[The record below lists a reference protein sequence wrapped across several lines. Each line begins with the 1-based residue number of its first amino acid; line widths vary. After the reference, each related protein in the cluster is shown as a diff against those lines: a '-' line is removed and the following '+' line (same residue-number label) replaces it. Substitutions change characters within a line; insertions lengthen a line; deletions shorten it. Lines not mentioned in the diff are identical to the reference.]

1 MRRHRFGR
9 LAAGV
14 AALYLAVVIVLAVVG
29 LVTGDLVP
37 LWRVVADPDGYMADE
52 IRPWPWLPALLVPI
66 AAVQAWA
73 YREVARGRLRGEP
86 ARHGREARLLRV
98 ASYAMVVYLL
108 TWRLP
113 IPYLWWTSL
122 VADVIELVAIWLF
135 FRVLRGSTRR
145 WPRVLML
152 VTGLLSVAHDVF
164 NTITYQTG
172 DYLFTGQNWTWA
184 LDVLWSVWLA
194 SLLVAQARDPRWSG
208 ATVRVGVIA
217 VFFSL
222 LSSGSLSIVAFGGV
236 DEVPWKLLTPS
247 LLGAASVFSLV
258 WWARCAHDLGT
269 PQPSPPRTEPVQA
282 RARRWPLPAV
292 AVVLPLV
299 PAAVNLARGVPFWL
313 GPKNVLGDAVREYT
327 GSEATAYWFALD
339 LLVGVGAP
347 AVLILVAVRR
357 RTPTLLRA
365 TTLSLFL
372 LGGVGAVS
380 AFTSEHSTFFGE
392 LWLYPESLYVAR
404 GAAVPYDG
412 AQLLSPGISPLWYA
426 LALTVSGLILLFL
439 YAAPPAHR
447 VRHHVLLAGLA
458 SVVALCLL
466 PAADMA
472 RGPVTDCVMPEP
484 WQIDTGEA
492 EPRELTAEQKFV
504 CSLRGG
510 HRAGSLHVF
519 PDTTPD
525 QVVLAYGRHLCGVH
539 TRNDPRELAR
549 LKIDRASLTYPLDG
563 ICPSATTIGQ
573 AAKAEQDKEIA
584 AMEAD
589 SQAMCDATPRHRPR
603 TRPAR
608 AIRIKEPQWTD
619 YGVLQTYEGEG
630 EEETGP
636 DIDPGNGLVS
646 SARGILAVM
655 THPDFDLCVTLETY
669 TRRPPVETKGWDK
682 VVEVGYYS
690 PGGKIVLYDNV
701 GGTELPNLALNGRK
715 GHYRIRV
722 HYAWFPWKGE
732 AEGGQRLLIMAYP
745 GKGDREI
752 VHRNRKMT

>member
-9 LAAGV
+9 LAAGF

-37 LWRVVADPDGYMADE
+37 LWRVVADPGGHSADE
-52 IRPWPWLPALLVPI
+52 IRAWPWLPALLVPI
-66 AAVQAWA
+66 AVVQAWA
-73 YREVARGRLRGEP
+73 YREVLRGRLRGEP

-98 ASYAMVVYLL
+98 ALYAMVVYVL

-113 IPYLWWTSL
+113 IPYLWWMSL
-122 VADVIELVAIWLF
+122 VADVIELVVIWLF
-135 FRVLRGSTRR
+135 FRVLRGSDRR
-145 WPRVLML
+145 WPQVLML
-152 VTGLLSVAHDVF
+152 VTGTLSVMHDAVT
-164 NTITYQTG
+164 TIAYQTG
-172 DYLFTGQNWTWA
+172 DYRFFMQDWTWA

-217 VFFSL
+217 VLFSL
-222 LSSGSLSIVAFGGV
+222 LSSGSVTIVAFGGA
-236 DEVPWKLLTPS
+236 DEVAWKLLMPS
-247 LLGAASVFSLV
+247 LLGAVSVFSLV
-258 WWARCAHDLGT
+258 WWARSAHDLGT
-269 PQPSPPRTEPVQA
+269 LQPPAPQTQPVRV
-282 RARRWPLPAV
+282 RARWWPLPTLAI
-292 AVVLPLV
+292 VLPLV

-357 RTPTLLRA
+357 RTLTSLRA

-372 LGGVGAVS
+372 MGGIGAVS
-380 AFTSEHSTFFGE
+380 ALTSEHSTFFGE
-392 LWLYPESLYVAR
+392 LWLYPESLFVER
-404 GAAVPYDG
+404 GAVIPYDG
-412 AQLLSPGISPLWYA
+412 TKLLSPGISPLWYA
-426 LALTVSGLILLFL
+426 LALTASGLILLLL
-439 YAAPPAHR
+439 YAAPPDHR

-458 SVVALCLL
+458 SAVVLCLL

-472 RGPVTDCVMPEP
+472 RGPVTDCELPEP
-484 WQIDTGEA
+484 WEIDTGEA

-504 CSLRGG
+504 CSLRGDRG
-510 HRAGSLHVF
+510 ARSLHAF

-539 TRNDPRELAR
+539 TRDDPRELAR
-549 LKIDRASLTYPLDG
+549 LKVDRDSLTYPLAG
-563 ICPSATTIGQ
+563 ICPSATTIVQ
-573 AAKAEQDKEIA
+573 AAKAEQDQEIA
-584 AMEAD
+584 AMRAD

-608 AIRIKEPQWTD
+608 AIRMKEPQWTD

-630 EEETGP
+630 EEETEP
-636 DIDPGNGLVS
+636 DLDPGNGLVS

-655 THPDFDLCVTLETY
+655 THSDFDLCVTLETY

-690 PGGKIVLYDNV
+690 PGGQIVLYDNLS
-701 GGTELPNLALNGRK
+701 GTELPNLALDGRK

-722 HYAWFPWKGE
+722 HYAWFPWRGE
-732 AEGGQRLLIMAYP
+732 AQGGQRLLIMAYP

-752 VHRNRKMT
+752 VHRNRK